1 MNRKH
6 SPCEVRSE
14 LPEEAAPTLASRNST
29 FLLHPFVL
37 SSLRPHPHQG
47 QRLSE
52 TAGASEPD
60 IWGGVAG
67 FTHQLPARRARL
79 SHRQKKQ
86 LSPGFQQDAAHHAC
100 PIVLSLVLFFRCC
113 SPDGARGTG
122 QEVSAS
128 LWTRAPWKGRESWNT
143 APGLLGRAGPA
154 RALKTADVS
163 VVRGPCLVFVTY
175 L

>member
-6 SPCEVRSE
+6 SPCEARSE

-37 SSLRPHPHQG
+37 SSLRPHPIRDNSFQKQQELQSQTSG
-47 QRLSE
+47 EESP
-52 TAGASEPD
+52 ASP
-60 IWGGVAG
+60 
-67 FTHQLPARRARL
+67 TSSQRRARL
-79 SHRQKKQ
+79 SHRRKKQ
-86 LSPGFQQDAAHHAC
+86 LSPGFQRDAPHRAC
-100 PIVLSLVLFFRCC
+100 PVVLSLVLFFRRC
-113 SPDGARGTG
+113 SPDGARRTG

-128 LWTRAPWKGRESWNT
+128 LRTRAPWRGRESWNT

-154 RALKTADVS
+154 RALKTADIS
-163 VVRGPCLVFVTY
+163 VVGGPRLVFVTY